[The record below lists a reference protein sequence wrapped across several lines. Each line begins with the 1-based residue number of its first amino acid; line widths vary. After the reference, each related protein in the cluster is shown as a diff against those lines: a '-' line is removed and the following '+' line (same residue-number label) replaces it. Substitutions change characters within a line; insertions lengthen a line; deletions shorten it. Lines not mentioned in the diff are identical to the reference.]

1 MSSVIVCPQCHQG
14 NELGRIFCSRCGT
27 KLDMTRMTR
36 GNLGRSFDLPVFL
49 RGAMRVVVCLVLLVL
64 LLLLVWPTGLAG
76 QRSGADEVTALLG
89 QRQALAHAVQD
100 KQAIKLEVSESA
112 LNAYLAATLKSAH
125 SNEEAVSAWMLRL
138 DELQVALRP
147 EVVTVTARSQW
158 GPLEITCE
166 LSGAPKVADGR
177 FAVEA
182 KSGRIGHLGLPRA
195 GADWMAARMA
205 VLFNRWSADRELLDQ
220 LAGVTTDT
228 RTLVLATKGAS
239 P

>member
-1 MSSVIVCPQCHQG
+1 M
-14 NELGRIFCSRCGT
+14 
-27 KLDMTRMTR
+27 
-36 GNLGRSFDLPVFL
+36 
-49 RGAMRVVVCLVLLVL
+49 
-64 LLLLVWPTGLAG
+64 
-76 QRSGADEVTALLG
+76 
-89 QRQALAHAVQD
+89 
-100 KQAIKLEVSESA
+100 
-112 LNAYLAATLKSAH
+112 
-125 SNEEAVSAWMLRL
+125 
-138 DELQVALRP
+138 
-147 EVVTVTARSQW
+147 
-158 GPLEITCE
+158 
-166 LSGAPKVADGR
+166 ADGR